1 VRPLYIGVTALTAV
15 LGWLAVPERAAAATP
30 APQSLEARIQR
41 IEDRVAIEQLL
52 MEYGRA
58 VDNRDFAAFGALFT
72 DDGEWKG
79 AQGSYRGPQR
89 IQESMERIFTAAAAD
104 IPKGSNFHLL
114 TNVIVNLQG
123 DHATASSKFIFY
135 KVNGAKPRAEVAGRY
150 EDKLVRVGGGWKFQQ
165 RLALPP
171 G

>member
-1 VRPLYIGVTALTAV
+1 MRLPNGVAAV
-15 LGWLAVPERAAAATP
+15 VAVVGWLALPGLAAPATP
-30 APQSLEARIQR
+30 AAQSLETRIQR
-41 IEDRVAIEQLL
+41 LDDRMAIEQLL

-58 VDNRDFAAFGALFT
+58 VDNRDFATFAALFA

-79 AQGSYRGPQR
+79 AQGSYHGPKQIR
-89 IQESMERIFTAAAAD
+89 ESMEKIFTAAAGD

-114 TNVIVNLQG
+114 TNVIINLQG
-123 DHATASSKFIFY
+123 DHATASSKFVFY
-135 KVNGAKPRAEVAGRY
+135 KMNGGKPEAAVAGRY
-150 EDKLVRVGGGWKFQQ
+150 EDRLIRVGREWKFQQ